1 MCRFWYE
8 KCPKAASNLS
18 QYCDN
23 FFKHAAVKLISVQN
37 TSTLIPLMLQ
47 LSLHRDELLA
57 EALREVL
64 IARLGQAR
72 SRQLLVKRC
81 MRRHDEE
88 YVLKL

>member
-1 MCRFWYE
+1 MVEVEEASALLRPAPAE
-8 KCPKAASNLS
+8 AKQSAAS
-18 QYCDN
+18 QTR
-23 FFKHAAVKLISVQN
+23 LIPRLPL
-37 TSTLIPLMLQ
+37 TLIPLMLQ